1 MTKDDILCK
10 HIQAS
15 MDPCI
20 HSHSEARIQ
29 QETRTKGQKNKGQ
42 KNKGQKNKGQKNKGH
57 DNLTSLHVG
66 PENTD
71 AYQLL
76 GSRPGP
82 GRPLMGARKMHL
94 IWAWQPTRPNR
105 DVTSVN
111 AMPTQNIEA
120 RLLPR
125 QSQCSRLFSP

>member
-1 MTKDDILCK
+1 MKPI
-10 HIQAS
+10 
-15 MDPCI
+15 I
-20 HSHSEARIQ
+20 HSHSEAMME

-42 KNKGQKNKGQKNKGH
+42 RNKGQKNNGH

-66 PENTD
+66 SENTD

-111 AMPTQNIEA
+111 AMPTQNTNETHNH
-120 RLLPR
+120 LPKIAAIKTTYN
-125 QSQCSRLFSP
+125 SQ